1 MDHQRRYLSLCLVL
15 SVAPAW
21 AGNAAYEFN
30 AGIGQTDNVTR
41 VESNPVDDTIASAGL
56 RFSYDERS
64 SRLEADVVGNVG
76 YYEYLEDTYDSELL
90 GNIAADLSAAIVS
103 DTFYWKLSDNFGQV
117 LNDPFTPATPD
128 NREILN
134 YLSTGPEAKFRLGTQ
149 MELELGARYA
159 MADYED
165 SPLDSATVLF
175 EGGLTRSI
183 SKGSEFGLFLRHQQL
198 EYDDAPPGFDYDQS
212 QAFLRYNALGSR
224 TRVRIDVGVD
234 EIDREAARSTLSEPL
249 FRLEAERRMSNRS
262 TVTLSGIR
270 QFDSSGSAFASEQS
284 GDGISLDTSASRQ
297 AFDPFLH
304 EGLRL
309 GWRYTGN
316 RTDFGL
322 GANWSQQ
329 TYENRRDFDQTLTS
343 FSASLR
349 RAFTPNLSM
358 TLDISDGRSEFEV
371 PGADYQDLTTGI
383 SLEWRMSRALVTRLS
398 YSHGERDSDT
408 VGGNYDENRIWLSIG
423 YGRGEPRD
431 RMLGTEFA
439 VDRAAGAE

>member
-41 VESNPVDDTIASAGL
+41 VESGAQEDTIASAGL
-56 RFSYDERS
+56 RFSYDQRS
-64 SRLEADVVGNVG
+64 SRIEADVVGNIG

-103 DTFYWKLSDNFGQV
+103 DTFFWKLSDNFGQV

-134 YLSTGPEAKFRLGTQ
+134 YLSTGPELLFALGAQTK
-149 MELELGARYA
+149 LELGARYA

-165 SPLDSATVLF
+165 SPLDSAAVLA

-183 SKGSEFGLFLRHQQL
+183 SRGSELGLFMRYQQL
-198 EYDDAPPGFDYDQS
+198 EYDDAPPGSDYDQG
-212 QAFLRYNALGSR
+212 QAFLRYDALGSR
-224 TRVRIDVGVD
+224 THVRIDVGVD
-234 EIDREAARSTLSEPL
+234 EIDREAPRSSLSEPL
-249 FRLEAERRMSNRS
+249 FRLEAERRMTNRS
-262 TVTLSGIR
+262 TLTLSGVR

-284 GDGISLDTSASRQ
+284 DGGISLDTSGSRQ
-297 AFDPFLH
+297 TFDPFLH
-304 EGLRL
+304 ESLRL

-316 RTDFGL
+316 RTDVGL
-322 GANWSQQ
+322 GAGWSQQ
-329 TYENRRDFDQTLTS
+329 SYENRPDLDQTLTT
-343 FSASLR
+343 FNASIR
-349 RAFTPNLSM
+349 RAFTPNLS
-358 TLDISDGRSEFEV
+358 LRLGLYGSQSEFEV
-371 PGADYQDLTTGI
+371 PGSDYDDLTTDV
-383 SLEWRMSRALVTRLS
+383 SLEWRMSRSLVTRLS
-398 YSHGERDSDT
+398 YSHGDRDSDA
-408 VGGNYDENRIWLSIG
+408 VGGSYDENRIWLSIG

-431 RMLGTEFA
+431 RMLGTEYA
-439 VDRAAGAE
+439 VDSAAGAE